1 MGTDVGERWLLAGPP
16 FGGAPMWEAVIRRW
30 GSSRVRVVDVLA
42 LGPEIET
49 ASQALADQMRG
60 RSVLLIAH
68 GTALPVAWRAARE
81 GSPAGL
87 VLTNGPLTQLDPVAR
102 AAAALTRVAPWS
114 LHPRVA
120 IPALASSL
128 ALRRLVVN
136 PYVMDRDT
144 VVALLGGSLDTPE
157 GRAAVQRFLRSM
169 AGSFDR
175 QAAFD
180 GPTLCVWG
188 DADIL
193 HPAGIADE
201 ARRWFPRLRHVAVPG
216 GRLFHPVE
224 RPWSLA
230 DAVDDWLAR
239 GLTAT

>member
-1 MGTDVGERWLLAGPP
+1 
-16 FGGAPMWEAVIRRW
+16 MWDAVTRRW
-30 GSSRVRVVDVLA
+30 GSAQVRVVDVLA
-42 LGPEIET
+42 LGPDVET
-49 ASQALADQMRG
+49 ASRALANEMRG
-60 RSVLLIAH
+60 KSVLLIAH
-68 GTALPVAWRAARE
+68 GTALPVAWRAARD
-81 GSPAGL
+81 GDAAGL
-87 VLTNGPLTQLDPVAR
+87 VLTNGPLTQLDPLAR
-102 AAAALTRVAPWS
+102 AAAALARVAPWS

-128 ALRRLVVN
+128 AMRRLVVN

-157 GRAAVQRFLRSM
+157 RRQLVQKYLRSL

-188 DADIL
+188 DADVL
-193 HPAGIADE
+193 HPAAIADE

-230 DAVDDWLAR
+230 DAVDDWLAG
-239 GLTAT
+239 GLTVT

>member
-1 MGTDVGERWLLAGPP
+1 MATEVAERWLLAGPP
-16 FGGAPMWEAVIRRW
+16 FVGEPMWEAVIRRW
-30 GSSRVRVVDVLA
+30 GAERVRVVDVLA
-42 LGPEIET
+42 LGPEIEG
-49 ASQALADQMRG
+49 ASQALANEMRG

-68 GTALPVAWRAARE
+68 GTALPIAWRAARD
-81 GSPAGL
+81 GNAAGL
-87 VLTNGPLTQLDPVAR
+87 VLTNGPLTRLDPLAR
-102 AAAALTRVAPWS
+102 AAAAVARVAPWS

-144 VVALLGGSLDTPE
+144 VVALLGGSLSTPE
-157 GRAAVQRFLRSM
+157 GRALVQKFLRSL

-175 QAAFD
+175 QAGFD

-188 DADIL
+188 DGDVL

-230 DAVDDWLAR
+230 DAVDDWLA
-239 GLTAT
+239 GGMTVT

>member
-1 MGTDVGERWLLAGPP
+1 MGTEVVERWLLAGPP
-16 FGGAPMWEAVIRRW
+16 FGGEPMWEAVVRRW
-30 GSSRVRVVDVLA
+30 GAAPVRVVDVLA
-42 LGPEIET
+42 LGPEIDA
-49 ASQALADQMRG
+49 ASRALANELRC
-60 RSVLLIAH
+60 RSVVLIAH
-68 GTALPVAWRAARE
+68 GTALPVAWRAARD
-81 GSPAGL
+81 GGAAGL
-87 VLTNGPLTQLDPVAR
+87 VLTNGPLTRLDPVAR
-102 AAAALTRVAPWS
+102 AAAAVARVAPWS

-157 GRAAVQRFLRSM
+157 RRQLVQKYLRSL
-169 AGSFDR
+169 AASFDE
-175 QAAFD
+175 QATFD
-180 GPTLCVWG
+180 GPTLGVWG
-188 DADIL
+188 DADVL
-193 HPAGIADE
+193 HPAAIADE

-230 DAVDDWLAR
+230 DAVDDWLAG
-239 GLTAT
+239 GLTVT

>member
-1 MGTDVGERWLLAGPP
+1 MATEVGERWLLAGPP
-16 FGGAPMWEAVIRRW
+16 FGGEPMWEAVIRRW

-42 LGPEIET
+42 LGPEIE
-49 ASQALADQMRG
+49 AAAHALANEMRG

-68 GTALPVAWRAARE
+68 GTALPVAWRAARD
-81 GSPAGL
+81 GSAAGL
-87 VLTNGPLTQLDPVAR
+87 VLTNGPLTRLDPLAR
-102 AAAALTRVAPWS
+102 AAAAVARVAPWS

-128 ALRRLVVN
+128 AMRRLVVN

-144 VVALLGGSLDTPE
+144 VVALLGGSLSTPE
-157 GRAAVQRFLRSM
+157 RRALVQKFLRSL
-169 AGSFDR
+169 AGSYDR

-188 DADIL
+188 DADVL
-193 HPAGIADE
+193 PPAAIADV

-230 DAVDDWLAR
+230 DAVDDWVAA
-239 GLTAT
+239 GMTMT